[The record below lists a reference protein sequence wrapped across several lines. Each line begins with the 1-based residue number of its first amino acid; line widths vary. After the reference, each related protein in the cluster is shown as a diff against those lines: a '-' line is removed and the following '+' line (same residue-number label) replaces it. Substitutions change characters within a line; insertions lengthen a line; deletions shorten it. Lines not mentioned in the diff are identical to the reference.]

1 MIFKD
6 ATVDEVKFLR
16 RLEWLLQKVED
27 NLHAQDALAASLSMT
42 NPVVERSKLSKSVQY
57 HKEALRLIMNHHR
70 PDDMGG

>member
-1 MIFKD
+1 MIFSN
-6 ATVDEVKFLR
+6 ASEDEVKFLR

-42 NPVVERSKLSKSVQY
+42 NPVVERSKLSKSVMY
-57 HKEALRLIMNHHR
+57 HREALKTIMNRHR